1 MNLINLIYKRLLE
14 SEKIKALCATYA
26 GKPAIFN
33 TEAPDDKQE
42 GWDGK
47 VQYPRV
53 TFSCDMQ
60 ANEERSSV
68 GTLNIVAYTES
79 TSLVI

>member
-42 GWDGK
+42 GWGGVEKSSTQGLPSRAICRRMRND
-47 VQYPRV
+47 
-53 TFSCDMQ
+53 Q
-60 ANEERSSV
+60 A
-68 GTLNIVAYTES
+68 
-79 TSLVI
+79 

>member
-42 GWDGK
+42 GGVESPVPK
-47 VQYPRV
+47 G

-60 ANEERSSV
+60 ANEERSS
-68 GTLNIVAYTES
+68 
-79 TSLVI
+79 